1 MNTLGVGNLG
11 NNTPVSFIKRIADER
26 SLDEKVYKLRVVV
39 PKELENGKNPE
50 EGFILQE
57 SASTNVRNVGDF
69 TRTSITE
76 SDYDFDRNPR
86 FISTCSVSGTAV
98 TVIAD
103 VPHNLKAGE
112 RIFVKNVTDISGTP
126 TGVFNK
132 GYNGSFLYLDY

>member
-57 SASTNVRNVGDF
+57 S
-69 TRTSITE
+69 SI
-76 SDYDFDRNPR
+76 
-86 FISTCSVSGTAV
+86 
-98 TVIAD
+98 
-103 VPHNLKAGE
+103 
-112 RIFVKNVTDISGTP
+112 
-126 TGVFNK
+126 NK
-132 GYNGSFLYLDY
+132 CKKCLETLLELQSQK